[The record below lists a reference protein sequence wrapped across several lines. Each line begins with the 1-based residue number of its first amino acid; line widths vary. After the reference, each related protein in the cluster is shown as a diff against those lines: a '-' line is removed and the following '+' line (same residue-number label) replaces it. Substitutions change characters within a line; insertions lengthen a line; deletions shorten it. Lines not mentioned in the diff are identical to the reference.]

1 MRKSAYLTIRID
13 PNLKAEAAE
22 LFDKLGFSTTD
33 AVTMFLHQALITGG
47 LPFTVDDPS
56 LSQPNRSNNFVQK

>member
-1 MRKSAYLTIRID
+1 MGKSSFLTIRID

-56 LSQPNRSNNFVQK
+56 LSRPNRARNTTQE